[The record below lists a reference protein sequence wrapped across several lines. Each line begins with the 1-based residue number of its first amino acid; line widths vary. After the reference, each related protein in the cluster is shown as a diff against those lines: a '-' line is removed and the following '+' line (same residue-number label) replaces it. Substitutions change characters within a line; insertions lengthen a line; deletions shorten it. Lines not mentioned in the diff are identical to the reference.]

1 MSFSWKDT
9 IATISLVIAAGF
21 SIALLLGAFEALEGR
36 WALGTLGLLLVGVI
50 TGLVTGTAKMM
61 MNMLS
66 STATYILAVG
76 AVVITIVNAFINS
89 EVWLIAMLATIV
101 LLWLDFVTTDML
113 GEDTDSR
120 THISSGGLS

>member
-61 MNMLS
+61 KDMLS
-66 STATYILAVG
+66 SAATYILAAS

-89 EVWLIAMLATIV
+89 EVWLIAMLATII

-113 GEDTDSR
+113 GKDTNGR
-120 THISSGGLS
+120 THISSGGL